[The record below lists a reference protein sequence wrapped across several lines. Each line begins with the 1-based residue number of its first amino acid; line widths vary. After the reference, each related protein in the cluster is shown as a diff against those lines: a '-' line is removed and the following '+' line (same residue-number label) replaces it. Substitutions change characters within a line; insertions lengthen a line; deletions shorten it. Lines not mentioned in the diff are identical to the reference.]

1 MDLEKFGRQ
10 LKLMILLTQ
19 NHSYTIDDISQRLN
33 MNRRSIYRYLDTLRS
48 LGFVIKKER
57 TRYRIDH
64 TSPFF
69 KEITENITFTE
80 DEALTINTVL
90 NSVYDNSP
98 QVRHLRDKLAS
109 LYDSK
114 VLANHG
120 IDSRVAAHISNRF
133 TAIREGR
140 SVLLKGYQSPS
151 SGSVSN
157 RMVEPFQ
164 FMRNNAEVRCYEPA
178 SGMNKTFKVMR
189 TKEVVVLDLLWEHK
203 DEHRAFKTD
212 LFHFSGE
219 ETKPVKLALGP
230 LATSLLIEEFPGAE
244 QQLKQMRGGKQ
255 LLETEVCNFKGVG
268 RFVMGLYDDI
278 EVLGCKEFQEYINE
292 RIRCMQ
298 PIA

>member
-1 MDLEKFGRQ
+1 M
-10 LKLMILLTQ
+10 
-19 NHSYTIDDISQRLN
+19 
-33 MNRRSIYRYLDTLRS
+33 
-48 LGFVIKKER
+48 
-57 TRYRIDH
+57 
-64 TSPFF
+64 
-69 KEITENITFTE
+69 
-80 DEALTINTVL
+80 
-90 NSVYDNSP
+90 
-98 QVRHLRDKLAS
+98 
-109 LYDSK
+109 
-114 VLANHG
+114 
-120 IDSRVAAHISNRF
+120 
-133 TAIREGR
+133 
-140 SVLLKGYQSPS
+140 LLKGYQSPS
-151 SGSVSN
+151 SGSVSK

-189 TKEVVVLDLLWEHK
+189 TREVVVLDLLWEHK

-292 RIRCMQ
+292 RIAITHQ
-298 PIA
+298 PITTRGPAIAAGPLCAACAVASSGMCATLHTSHAATGLHTRITVTV